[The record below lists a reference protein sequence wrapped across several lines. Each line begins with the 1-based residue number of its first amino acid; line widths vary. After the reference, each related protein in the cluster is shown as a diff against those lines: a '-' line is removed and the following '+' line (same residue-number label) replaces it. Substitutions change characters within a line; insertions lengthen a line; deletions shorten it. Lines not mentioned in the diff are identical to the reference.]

1 MVKEYKGHKFKS
13 GKFVTPFNELLT
25 QLGKEEQW
33 YLGRLPEYVWLALI
47 FVSHPREKAI
57 SLIQDILLEL
67 NKFLPDS
74 YILPKFSY
82 ILQLSEE
89 RQHDFY
95 KYLLSRINKSIL
107 SPLTLINSYSISR
120 PFSKCFSNK
129 EENIE
134 DKIKKLDSVLQTF
147 SSQHSEQTT
156 DIRYLIFYYIQLR
169 NRIIMSE
176 DHTELIK
183 QYPGLDHDSHL
194 MPMIRP
200 LVRNLEMMSS
210 NFVENPN
217 TSYLELFWER
227 LSELTDCELFSIQFE
242 IEDVLEKKTTLE
254 DCYKELKYF
263 TNLFHSVLPLDHKM
277 LVLLGITT
285 FSYKRFLELIEHDLY
300 NTIAGRSV
308 IRSLIENYIMMKY
321 LILRE
326 SETPNIWEEYQY
338 YGLGQF
344 KLITERYE
352 DTGDIYPNSH
362 VEYKYL
368 SLLVEEYKM
377 KEFIDMDLNYF
388 NRHNI
393 KTKAEM
399 VGELNL
405 YKHLYDYDSIYEHGL
420 WGAIRESSLLKC
432 NTASHQ
438 FHCVPDIENEQK
450 LKSVWHDCQLI
461 MQKTINILKEL
472 YGYPSHLEAKN
483 DEN

>member
-1 MVKEYKGHKFKS
+1 MVKEYKGHKLKS

-33 YLGRLPEYVWLALI
+33 YLGRLPEYMWLALI
-47 FVSHPREKAI
+47 FYSLPRDKAI
-57 SLIQDILLEL
+57 SLIQDILREL
-67 NKFLPDS
+67 NKFLPDTVVQ
-74 YILPKFSY
+74 PKVSY

-89 RQHDFY
+89 KQQNFY
-95 KYLLSRINKSIL
+95 IYLLSKIDKSVL
-107 SPLTLINSYSISR
+107 SPLTLIISYSVSR
-120 PFSKCFSNK
+120 PFSKYFSNK
-129 EENIE
+129 NESIEE
-134 DKIKKLDSVLQTF
+134 KINKLDLALQTF
-147 SSQHSEQTT
+147 SNQHSEQTT
-156 DIRYLIFYYIQLR
+156 DIRYLVFYYIQLK
-169 NRIIMSE
+169 NRIVMSE
-176 DHTELIK
+176 DQSELIN
-183 QYPGLDHDSHL
+183 QYPDITHDNHL

-200 LVRNLEMMSS
+200 MIRNLEMMLTSIE
-210 NFVENPN
+210 ENPN
-217 TSYLELFWER
+217 TTYLELFWER
-227 LSELTDCELFSIQFE
+227 MSELKDCELFSIQFE
-242 IEDVLEKKTTLE
+242 IEDTLEKKTALE
-254 DCYKELKYF
+254 NCYKELKYF
-263 TNLFHSVLPLDHKM
+263 TDLFHTVSPLDHKM

-300 NTIAGRSV
+300 NTITGRSV
-308 IRSLIENYIMMKY
+308 IRSIIENYIMMKY

-326 SETPNIWEEYQY
+326 SEKPNIWEEYQH

-368 SLLVEEYKM
+368 SILVGEYIRKD
-377 KEFIDMDLNYF
+377 FIDMDLNYF
-388 NRHNI
+388 DRHNI

-438 FHCVPDIENEQK
+438 FHCVPDIENQQK
-450 LKSVWHDCQLI
+450 LKSVWHDCKLL
-461 MQKTINILKEL
+461 MQETLNILKEL
-472 YGYPSHLEAKN
+472 YGYPSHLEVKN
-483 DEN
+483 K